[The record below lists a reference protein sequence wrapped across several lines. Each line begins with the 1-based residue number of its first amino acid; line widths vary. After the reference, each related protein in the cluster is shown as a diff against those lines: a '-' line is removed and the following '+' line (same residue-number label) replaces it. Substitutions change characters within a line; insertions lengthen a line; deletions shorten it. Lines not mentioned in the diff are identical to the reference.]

1 MEKPLLDCIFSL
13 LFLLPFVLYVCTV
26 SVPFL
31 VVLSMLS
38 VGTCI
43 KLTFYLLG
51 FSVTGFSLSLSPPL
65 WDQLPFPSQI
75 LCCQLLLCL
84 PRLHASGVLLPPP
97 PGSWA
102 ALECSW
108 SRGRSLIPFIVLSCV
123 SITGDKLARE

>member
-97 PGSWA
+97 PRGPGQPLSVA
-102 ALECSW
+102 GAEEEALYHS
-108 SRGRSLIPFIVLSCV
+108 SFSAVFP
-123 SITGDKLARE
+123 